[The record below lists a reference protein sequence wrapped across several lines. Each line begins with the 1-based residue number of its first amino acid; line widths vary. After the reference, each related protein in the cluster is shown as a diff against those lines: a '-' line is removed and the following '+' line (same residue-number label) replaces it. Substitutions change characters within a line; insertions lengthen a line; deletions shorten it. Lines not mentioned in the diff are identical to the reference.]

1 MSFSVGDQVEIFVE
15 GSDEVDGIIVSE
27 VGQRDDASTSD
38 RYFNVRYTAENGEEK
53 TTIRAGRYITDPNRI
68 ISSGTEPEPDLT
80 PSDILFQAIHPI
92 SLLCMAGIWFTSG
105 FIFYHNWL
113 GPGANYPTWIIAMK
127 SIILGLIVFH
137 SVVFTSIIFSLPES
151 LVQAKDWSPTES
163 PVDPDV
169 WLYIN
174 IGLLLLCWLLLFI
187 LNIIEMRRQPRRQG
201 QAQAGGSRT
210 KRRKSHTSHKSR

>member
-1 MSFSVGDQVEIFVE
+1 MSFSVGDQVEIIV
-15 GSDEVDGIIVSE
+15 GDSDEVDGIIVSE

-137 SVVFTSIIFSLPES
+137 SVVFTSIIFSLPA
-151 LVQAKDWSPTES
+151 LGAGAPQPTES

-187 LNIIEMRRQPRRQG
+187 LNMIEMRRQPRRQG